1 VHRGRTF
8 QQTDSRQKSGDALN
22 RDIRGK
28 PNWFAL
34 ISYINGGLE
43 VKGKNRAFEKTSRMG
58 PQFLMQSPGHPA
70 VSGVLQFF
78 SVSSV
83 LKPLPFLRK
92 CKTFNT
98 ENTEKNESTEN
109 IEAESHESRFTNT
122 LISTGRLLPLNIVLF
137 SILLEI
143 QRMDKCRTML
153 ADVAQ

>member
-1 VHRGRTF
+1 MYRGRTF

-98 ENTEKNESTEN
+98 EKNESTEN
-109 IEAESHESRFTNT
+109 IEKVSHESRLTNT
-122 LISTGRLLPLNIVLF
+122 LTPAGRLLP
-137 SILLEI
+137 SSEI
-143 QRMDKCRTML
+143 HSE
-153 ADVAQ
+153 